1 MVSFENLAMTA
12 LASTFS
18 AILDQPHVGRPRC
31 FHHTERPDT
40 VWRVSF
46 AKTVV
51 PLPSP
56 NIKAVSET
64 RLLQLP
70 SNCGSSLAGVISIAL
85 MVRTACHHSTS
96 MASYSRSRN
105 PRGDQIRGDR
115 DVRPQGKSSKL
126 QELQTIRLTG
136 GLHRGRKVYAPGV
149 FLRPMMEQVREA
161 LFSMLSSTDVFQED
175 CLALDLFA
183 GSGVLGL
190 ESLSRGVGRA
200 TFVDAAGVC
209 ARMISDN
216 CDMLHL
222 SPRVRV
228 LKMMAE
234 HFLEAPQKF
243 GQEKPF
249 QLVTLTPPYEEVSYP
264 KLLDTLCKSPAIGQD
279 TIVVIEYPIEIGA
292 FPYHLGED
300 DVLQGLRCR
309 TFGRT
314 VLAIYAA
321 KPSGRDLGISSRP
334 EEFKPSEAMGMGPRP
349 PRIRPQAQNKLF
361 ADEDSE

>member
-1 MVSFENLAMTA
+1 MLSFEALAMTV
-12 LASTFS
+12 LTSTHFG
-18 AILDQPHVGRPRC
+18 ILDETHFGRLHC
-31 FHHTERPDT
+31 FRHKERPQSAFKGAFGT
-40 VWRVSF
+40 
-46 AKTVV
+46 TLL
-51 PLPSP
+51 PL
-56 NIKAVSET
+56 
-64 RLLQLP
+64 L
-70 SNCGSSLAGVISIAL
+70 SNCRSSLVGVICIGVVA
-85 MVRTACHHSTS
+85 RTARHRRTL
-96 MASYSRSRN
+96 MTSYSRSRTG
-105 PRGDQIRGDR
+105 RGDQIRGDR

-175 CLALDLFA
+175 SSALDLFA

-216 CDMLHL
+216 CDLLHL

-243 GQEKPF
+243 GQDKSF

-264 KLLDTLCKSPAIGQD
+264 KLIDTLCKSPAIGQD

-300 DVLQGLRCR
+300 DMLQGLRCR

-314 VLAIYAA
+314 VLAIYVA
-321 KPSGRDLGISSRP
+321 KPSGRDLGISPRP
-334 EEFKPSEAMGMGPRP
+334 EEFKPTEAMGMGPRP
-349 PRIRPQAQNKLF
+349 PRIRPQVQNKLF
-361 ADEDSE
+361 ADEEDE